1 MDMIFKL
8 PVLLVLGFILFSL
21 FQGMYYLA
29 KDDGARDST
38 RVVRSLTIRLVLS
51 LILFCMLMAG
61 YYLGFLEP
69 HGLPMAPQSQ

>member
-1 MDMIFKL
+1 MEMIFKL

-38 RVVRSLTIRLVLS
+38 RVVRALTIRLVLS
-51 LILFCMLMAG
+51 LILFVMLMAG
-61 YYLGFLEP
+61 YYFGFIEP
-69 HGLPMAPQSQ
+69 HGIGGAVQSQ